1 MLSASLLTIALL
13 VNLYHRV
20 GYRVLI
26 CFVVIISTSV
36 HTHFFDSEVSF
47 TYYGTAAI
55 ANLFVILF
63 LSLVSR
69 SPLATSIQV
78 ISLFG
83 IVANF
88 VGYGLYEAYLPPII
102 YNIIMG
108 LLTITEALRL
118 IVRTRNDRFH
128 DVCEND
134 RLHHGLSV
142 NDNFSNSTDTRRS
155 Q

>member
-1 MLSASLLTIALL
+1 MLSASLLTVALL
-13 VNLYHRV
+13 VNIYHRI

-26 CFVVIISTSV
+26 CFVVIMSTAI
-36 HTHFFDSEVSF
+36 HTHFFDNEVSF

-55 ANLFVILF
+55 SNLFVILF

-102 YNIIMG
+102 YNVIMSIIMIAEG
-108 LLTITEALRL
+108 LRL
-118 IVRTRNDRFH
+118 LIRTRNDRFH